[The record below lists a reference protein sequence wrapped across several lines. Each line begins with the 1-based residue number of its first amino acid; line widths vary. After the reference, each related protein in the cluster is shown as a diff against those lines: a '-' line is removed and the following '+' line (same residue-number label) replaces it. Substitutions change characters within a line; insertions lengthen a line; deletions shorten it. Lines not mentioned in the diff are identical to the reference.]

1 MDFSSSTAQV
11 SRETWAPRSPIQDDD
26 RRYAERPPAPHDVE
40 MREGR
45 GGDRDDRD
53 DRDRRGDDRRDDR
66 RPPRDDRRDGG
77 RDDRPPPRGDFGAR
91 PSAPPSRPNNAP
103 NVEANPVLGV
113 FGLSIRTYERDLED
127 EFSRHGDVEKVTI
140 VYDQRTDRSR
150 GFGFITMRS
159 VEDAARCIEK
169 LNGVVLHG
177 RAIRVDYS
185 ATTKPHAPTP
195 GEYRG
200 EKRPFDDRF
209 DGRRRD
215 DRRFGGDRYDDRR
228 GDRYGGGDRG
238 GRFGDR
244 YGPRDDDRRGGFD
257 RDRPFDRRD
266 APRRDDDPYGGRSR
280 RDDDRPPPE
289 RRRSPSPRRRY
300 SASPDR
306 RGPPAGGQGEP
317 DRF

>member
-1 MDFSSSTAQV
+1 MSS
-11 SRETWAPRSPIQDDD
+11 
-26 RRYAERPPAPHDVE
+26 Y
-40 MREGR
+40 
-45 GGDRDDRD
+45 
-53 DRDRRGDDRRDDR
+53 
-66 RPPRDDRRDGG
+66 
-77 RDDRPPPRGDFGAR
+77 R

-103 NVEANPVLGV
+103 QVEANPVLGV

-215 DRRFGGDRYDDRR
+215 DRDRRWGGDRYDDRR
-228 GDRYGGGDRG
+228 GGDRWGGDRRG
-238 GRFGDR
+238 GGDR

-257 RDRPFDRRD
+257 RDRPYDRRD
-266 APRRDDDPYGGRSR
+266 GPPRRDDDPYGGRSR

-289 RRRSPSPRRRY
+289 RRRSPSPRRRH

-306 RGPPAGGQGEP
+306 RGPPGGGQGES